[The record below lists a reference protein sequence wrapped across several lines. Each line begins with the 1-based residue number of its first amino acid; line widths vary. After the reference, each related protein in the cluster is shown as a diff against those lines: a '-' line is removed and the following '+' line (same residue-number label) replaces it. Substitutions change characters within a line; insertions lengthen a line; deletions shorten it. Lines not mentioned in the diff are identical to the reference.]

1 MREIKFRAWD
11 LVREKMINN
20 VVIDSNGAQPME
32 WPANGYPVDI
42 RGIPMQYTGLK
53 DKNGVEIYEGD
64 QIYLA
69 GYGVYECEFPFF
81 DLYEAGM
88 ENDIGEILGNKYE
101 TPLSEGER

>member
-1 MREIKFRAWD
+1 MREIKFRAEIEGSFDPKTGGRVKQYFTVKPGANLD
-11 LVREKMINN
+11 LEGLVNIVE
-20 VVIDSNGAQPME
+20 
-32 WPANGYPVDI
+32 
-42 RGIPMQYTGLK
+42 YTGLK